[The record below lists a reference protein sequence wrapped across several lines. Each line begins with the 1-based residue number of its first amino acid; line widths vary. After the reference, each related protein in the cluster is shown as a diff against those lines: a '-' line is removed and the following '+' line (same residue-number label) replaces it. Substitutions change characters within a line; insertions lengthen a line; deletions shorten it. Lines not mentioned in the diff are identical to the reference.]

1 MIWSLNS
8 TSYSCFLFSNMINGF
23 EITFDGKIYIEDNID
38 LSTISMSMY
47 EGSIHF
53 LRSYGKY
60 SKIITEGFNNPKLIN
75 KTLYANEKWYFVVC

>member
-1 MIWSLNS
+1 
-8 TSYSCFLFSNMINGF
+8 
-23 EITFDGKIYIEDNID
+23 
-38 LSTISMSMY
+38 MSMY

-75 KTLYANEKWYFVVC
+75 KTLYANEKFRHHNATQYIQALPQEGTDEFRIHFSW